1 MNKFLETILE
11 NNKHITNNGKVA
23 DYIPALKKAKKN
35 NLGISVYDIEGNY
48 FSTGESEE
56 YFTIQSI
63 SKPLVLLLAL
73 IDNTEELVFTKVG
86 MEPTGD
92 PFNSIIRL
100 ETFDKQ
106 KPLNPFI
113 NAGAISIVSLIKGID
128 NIEKIEKILAFIRL
142 LADSNNINVDNSVF
156 LSEKVTGDRN
166 RSMLYF
172 LKAIGNIEGNV
183 EEILDLYFMQCAIK
197 ATCKDL
203 ARIGLVLANDGY
215 DPIRKLQ
222 IVPKRATKIV
232 KSLMS
237 TCGMYDESGEFA
249 VKVGIPAKSGV
260 GGGIICSVPH
270 RYGIGVFGPSLDK
283 KGNSIAGIKLL
294 EELAKEYEMNI
305 Y

>member
-113 NAGAISIVSLIKGID
+113 NAGAISIVSLIKGVD

>member
-1 MNKFLETILE
+1 MKDMLKKIIEEHRPL
-11 NNKHITNNGKVA
+11 TNQGQVA
-23 DYIPALKKAKKN
+23 DYIPALGNAN
-35 NLGISVYDIEGNY
+35 LNHLGIAVYDSDGKYYEA
-48 FSTGESEE
+48 GESQIK
-56 YFTIQSI
+56 FTIQSV

-73 IDNTEELVFTKVG
+73 IDSGEEEVFSKVG

-113 NAGAISIVSLIKGID
+113 NAGAISIVSLIKGKD
-128 NIEKIEKILAFIRL
+128 NIEKIERILEFVRR
-142 LADSNNINVDNSVF
+142 LADNDNISVDNSIF

-172 LKAIGNIEGNV
+172 LKSIGNIEGNV
-183 EEILDLYFMQCAIK
+183 EDILDLYFMQCAIK
-197 ATCKDL
+197 ATAKDL
-203 ARIGLVLANDGY
+203 ARIGLVLSHGGY
-215 DPIRKLQ
+215 DPIREEQ
-222 IVPKRATKIV
+222 IVPKREAKIV
-232 KSLMS
+232 SSIMA

-260 GGGIICSVPH
+260 GGGIICTVPK
-270 RYGIGVFGPSLDK
+270 RYGIGVFGPSLDR
-283 KGNSIAGIKLL
+283 KGNSIGGVKVL
-294 EELAKEYEMNI
+294 EDLSREFDMSI

>member
-1 MNKFLETILE
+1 MKEYLDNLVDNCRGLTAQ
-11 NNKHITNNGKVA
+11 GQVA
-23 DYIPALKKAKKN
+23 NYIPALGKTDSRL
-35 NLGISVYDIEGNY
+35 LGISIYDVEGNL
-48 FSTGESEE
+48 FEAGDCQHV
-56 YFTIQSI
+56 FTIQSV

-73 IDNTEELVFTKVG
+73 MEQGEDVVFSKVG

-113 NAGAISIVSLIKGID
+113 NAGAISIVSLIKGDD
-128 NIEKIEKILAFIRL
+128 NIDKIEKILNFIRT
-142 LADSNNINVDNSVF
+142 LADNPNINVDNSVF

-197 ATCKDL
+197 ASTRDL
-203 ARIGLVLANDGY
+203 ARIALVLGNQGY
-215 DPIRKLQ
+215 DPIKQEQL
-222 IVPKRATKIV
+222 IPKRAAQIV
-232 KSLMS
+232 NSLMA

-249 VKVGIPAKSGV
+249 VKVGLPAKSGV
-260 GGGIICSVPH
+260 GGGILCTVPK
-270 RYGIGVFGPSLDK
+270 RYGIGVFGPALDR
-283 KGNSIAGIKLL
+283 KGNSIAGV
-294 EELAKEYEMNI
+294 EMLKTLSQGYDLNI